1 MNVSAPFI
9 KRPVGTSLLTI
20 ALALAGCL
28 GYSLLPVSPLPQ
40 VDFPTIQVSANLPG
54 GSPETMA
61 SAVATPLERQFSRIA
76 GVTEMT
82 STNNLG
88 ATSVTLQFELNR
100 DINGAARDVQAA
112 INAARSQL
120 PANLPSN
127 PNYRKVNPADA
138 PIMLLSLTS
147 DTIEIRKLY
156 DLAYS
161 VLQQKVSQVEGVG
174 QVIVGGSSLP
184 AVRVELNPQAVS
196 KYGVGLEQVRTAL
209 GAANANRPKGQLS
222 DDDATW
228 EIHASDQLL
237 KADQYRTLIVATH
250 NGDVVRLSDLGEVT
264 DSVENLRAGGSANG
278 KPAILM
284 IIFRQPGANIIK
296 TVDSVRALVPQLQAS
311 ISPAVKLAVLND
323 RTTTIRA
330 SVRDVELTLAIS
342 VALVILVVF
351 VFLRSAWA
359 TVIPSV

>member
-1 MNVSAPFI
+1 MNISAPFI

-40 VDFPTIQVSANLPG
+40 VDFPTIQVS
-54 GSPETMA
+54 
-61 SAVATPLERQFSRIA
+61 
-76 GVTEMT
+76 
-82 STNNLG
+82 
-88 ATSVTLQFELNR
+88 
-100 DINGAARDVQAA
+100 
-112 INAARSQL
+112 
-120 PANLPSN
+120 ANLPSN

-184 AVRVELNPQAVS
+184 AVRVELNPQAVN
-196 KYGVGLEQVRTAL
+196 KYGVGLEHVRTAL
-209 GAANANRPKGQLS
+209 GAANANRPKGQLCN
-222 DDDATW
+222 DEATW

-264 DSVENLRAGGSANG
+264 DSVENLRAGGLANG

-311 ISPAVKLAVLND
+311 ISPSIKLGVLND

-330 SVRDVELTLAIS
+330 SVRDVELTLLIS
-342 VALVILVVF
+342 ITLVILVVF
-351 VFLRSAWA
+351 VFMRSAW
-359 TVIPSV
+359 